1 LKAVPDSCPIVLYDG
16 VCGLCNRLVRFILK
30 RDRRDRFRFAA
41 LQSGLAREILQH
53 HGRNPDTLD
62 TVCLVRDCG
71 LPTERVLT
79 RNDAVI
85 AVLED
90 LGGLWRVSAI
100 LFQLL
105 PRRFRDWQYN
115 LVARHRYR
123 FFGKYEACPLP
134 DTAVRRKFLD
144 LP

>member
-1 LKAVPDSCPIVLYDG
+1 MAGSHPIVLYDG

-30 RDRRDRFRFAA
+30 RDRGDRFRFAA
-41 LQSGLAREILQH
+41 LQSGLAREILQR

-62 TVCLVRDCG
+62 TVCVVRDCG

-90 LGGLWRVSAI
+90 LGGIWRMCATVFL
-100 LFQLL
+100 LF
-105 PRRFRDWQYN
+105 PGRFRDWQYN
-115 LVARHRYR
+115 LIASNRYR
-123 FFGKYEACPLP
+123 FFGKYDACPLP
-134 DTAVRRKFLD
+134 DPAVRRKFLD